1 MRNVRRSP
9 LTAFTVAVVAVV
21 GLGAC
26 TSQPSEKAVVKDVI
40 EGLDGLSE
48 AERTC
53 MLDLIDTYSEDE
65 LKVIGEEN
73 ETLDF
78 NDPNAVE
85 EQGSA
90 AFQKYVNDL
99 NGCMGES

>member
-1 MRNVRRSP
+1 MRNARRSP
-9 LTAFTVAVVAVV
+9 LTACAVAVVALI

-53 MLDLIDTYSEDE
+53 MLDKVDTYSEDE
-65 LKVIGEEN
+65 LKAIGEDN
-73 ETLDF
+73 ETVDF
-78 NDPNAVE
+78 SDPNAVD
-85 EQGSA
+85 EQGSE
-90 AFQKYVNDL
+90 AFQKYVDDL
-99 NGCMGES
+99 NGCMAAS